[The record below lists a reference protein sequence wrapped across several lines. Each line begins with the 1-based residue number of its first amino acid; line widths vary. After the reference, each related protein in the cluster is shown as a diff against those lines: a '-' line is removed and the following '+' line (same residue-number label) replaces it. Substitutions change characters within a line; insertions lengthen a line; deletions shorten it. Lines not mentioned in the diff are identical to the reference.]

1 MSQNIISTLVYKYN
15 SLNMKMNNEIIE
27 NSIKRLFWPQ
37 KKFLGNRELER
48 ISWK

>member
-1 MSQNIISTLVYKYN
+1 MNQNIKHTLVYKYN
-15 SLNMKMNNEIIE
+15 SLNMKMNNEIIK

-37 KKFLGNRELER
+37 KKFLGNKELER

>member
-27 NSIKRLFWPQ
+27 NSIKRLF
-37 KKFLGNRELER
+37 
-48 ISWK
+48 